1 MARSNVKRTARVAS
15 LLREVLTEVLR
26 TVKDPRVAGVSIT
39 DVEVTGDLREAKVYI
54 ACYGEDGVGQAQ
66 IKGLAKAASYIRREI
81 GQRIHLRTTP
91 SLTFHADTSLVYGAR
106 IESLL
111 RKIKPTDSTDENNQD
126 DGDQ

>member
-1 MARSNVKRTARVAS
+1 MARNNIKRTARGAS

-26 TVKDPRVAGVSIT
+26 SVKDPRVAGVSIT

-54 ACYGEDGVGQAQ
+54 ACYGEDGVGQSQ

-111 RKIKPTDSTDENNQD
+111 RKIKTTESTDENTKD
-126 DGDQ
+126 DSDQ

>member
-1 MARSNVKRTARVAS
+1 MARNNVKRTARVAS